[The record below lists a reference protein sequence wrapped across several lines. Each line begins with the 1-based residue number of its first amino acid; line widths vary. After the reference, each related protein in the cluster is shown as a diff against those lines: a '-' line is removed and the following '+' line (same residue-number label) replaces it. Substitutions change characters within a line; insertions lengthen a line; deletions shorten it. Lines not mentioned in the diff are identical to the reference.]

1 MAGVR
6 LDEAQPVGLK
16 PDPQEL
22 RNGGSTIGR
31 SAIRPAEARPTGVA
45 QRQSGA
51 DRLRRPAHC
60 HASVTSGADAR
71 RDPAMR
77 ASEMPAI
84 ELFLIFAALVVAIGL
99 IVRRYDIK
107 SGRVTDTAPEDPA
120 LPMRER
126 FADTGFLS
134 SSDWKARYARRKGA
148 SPGVG
153 KRAAGSPDAG
163 AGDGGG

>member
-1 MAGVR
+1 M
-6 LDEAQPVGLK
+6 
-16 PDPQEL
+16 
-22 RNGGSTIGR
+22 
-31 SAIRPAEARPTGVA
+31 PT
-45 QRQSGA
+45 
-51 DRLRRPAHC
+51 
-60 HASVTSGADAR
+60 
-71 RDPAMR
+71 
-77 ASEMPAI
+77 I

-99 IVRRYDIK
+99 VVRRYDIK